1 MKILEATA
9 DSDVEKAA
17 PALYAACENVRNLA
31 LFIRRADDAPH
42 QDKLNEI
49 SSRLGY
55 DGEFIIN
62 KTAIANGLYFFP
74 KYLNESLEDYSE
86 NVRDT
91 RKMRA
96 NDFRLYNAVGPTG
109 QATGSLRTN

>member
-1 MKILEATA
+1 MKILESTA

-17 PALYAACENVRNLA
+17 PALYAACENIRNLA

-49 SSRLGY
+49 SSKLGY

-62 KTAIANGLYFFP
+62 KTAIANGTYFFP

-96 NDFRLYNAVGPTG
+96 NDFRLYDAVGPAG
-109 QATGSLRTN
+109 QGPSSL